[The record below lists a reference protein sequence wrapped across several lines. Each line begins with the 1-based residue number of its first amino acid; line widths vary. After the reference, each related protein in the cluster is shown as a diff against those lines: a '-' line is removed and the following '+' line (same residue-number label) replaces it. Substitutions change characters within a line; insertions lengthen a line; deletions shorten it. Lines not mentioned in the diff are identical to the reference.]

1 MLSNTIS
8 REAAI
13 MAYNQV
19 FYVMG
24 IFLLIASALML
35 LLKQPAPRPLTQ
47 NRSRRERWGSHS
59 KTGQKAR
66 FSWLP
71 AGQPAREAAIR
82 TGPRSSCS

>member
-24 IFLLIASALML
+24 IFLLVASALML
-35 LLKQPAPRPLTQ
+35 LLKQPAPGPLTQ
-47 NRSRRERWGSHS
+47 NRSRRERWGHIAN
-59 KTGQKAR
+59 GPEAR

-82 TGPRSSCS
+82 NWAAK

>member
-24 IFLLIASALML
+24 IFLLVASALML
-35 LLKQPAPRPLTQ
+35 LLKQPAPGPLTQ
-47 NRSRRERWGSHS
+47 NRSRREGGAHS

-71 AGQPAREAAIR
+71 AGQPARR
-82 TGPRSSCS
+82 RRSGTGPRSSCS